1 MRNLRTE
8 ATPIRTKSTT
18 KTTTE
23 KNSNINREP
32 SEEEEIEK
40 NAKPGTEMDTPETVA
55 AQKRLTSK
63 SGSRLPT

>member
-1 MRNLRTE
+1 LRNLRTE

-40 NAKPGTEMDTPETVA
+40 NAKPGTEMDTPETAV

-63 SGSRLPT
+63 RGSRLPT